1 MIEEIRKLQEFD
13 EKTLVEKIQD
23 NKFQIYDLQK
33 KLKQSE
39 IENSHFSQIFDGYH
53 RNVPSYSYKS

>member
-1 MIEEIRKLQEFD
+1 MQDLD

-23 NKFQIYDLQK
+23 NKFQIYELQR

-39 IENSHFSQIFDGYH
+39 IENSHFSQILDGYH